1 MMSKELERRLSEASE
16 IAKKSRHE
24 FVTLEH
30 ILLALTS
37 SPVAAQILQACGVN
51 VQTLKKQLKQDI
63 QKTPLITDEQLDSY
77 GGWESWNP
85 EFTLACHRLFQ
96 RAALQVKSSGRNQI
110 SEGTLLVALF
120 YEQES
125 HAVYALS
132 QQGLTQFDI
141 INYISHG
148 ITKDDSAPGPFNEDI
163 PAAAADPHQPKLDVD
178 GQPVDDSKKNPLET
192 FCQNLNEK
200 VRAGKTDPLI
210 GRDEILT
217 RAIQVICRRTKNNP
231 IFIGEPGVGKTAL
244 AEGLASRIVNN
255 QVPEKL
261 KDAVIYSLD
270 LGTLLAGTKFRGDFE
285 GRIKA
290 VIKELQKR
298 PHAILF
304 IDEIHTI
311 IGAGS
316 TSGGSMDA
324 SNLLKPLL
332 AQGTLPCIGSTTHA
346 EYRQHFEKD
355 RALSRRFQ
363 RIDVKEPSQA
373 ECFEILKGLQKR
385 YEDFH
390 QIQYTEDALRA
401 CVQLSS
407 KHLHGKLL
415 PDKAID
421 VMDEAG
427 SFFSMQNKTDTI
439 TPAEIE
445 QTVARMTGL
454 PVQTVTT
461 NEKMHL
467 KDLDIKLKSLIFGQD
482 EAIHKLTTA
491 IKLSRS
497 GLSVR
502 EKPIGNFLFTGPTG
516 VGKTEVCKQLAFI
529 LGVHFHRFD
538 MSEYSEKHSVARLT
552 GAPPGYVGYEEGG
565 LLTEAVNKHPYAV
578 LLLDEIEK
586 AHPDIFNSL
595 LQVMDAGRMTDG
607 HGRLADFKNVIL
619 VMTSNAGAQDV
630 AKGQMGFVET
640 ESQKISDEALKK
652 TFSPEFLNRLDA
664 VVHFQNLNPQ
674 NILMILRKFI
684 DELRIHL
691 AEKKVDLVMT
701 APAEKW
707 LAEKGY
713 DKVYGARLMG
723 RTVDQYVK
731 TPLVDELLFGKL
743 VDGGKVTI
751 DLLSNKTS
759 QKNNP
764 ANSITVESSATG
776 SRLWFQF
783 STKRDPHQTGEN
795 QKETVHTG
803 SH

>member
-1 MMSKELERRLSEASE
+1 MMSKELERRLAEASE
-16 IAKKSRHE
+16 IAKKRKHE

-30 ILLALTS
+30 ILLAISS
-37 SPVAAQILQACGVN
+37 SPTAVQILQAGGVN
-51 VQTLKKQLKQDI
+51 VQKLKTQLKTFI
-63 QKTPLITDEQLDSY
+63 QKTPQITDEQIDSY
-77 GGWESWNP
+77 GGYDSWNP

-110 SEGTLLVALF
+110 NEGTLLVALF
-120 YEQES
+120 YEQDS
-125 HAVYALS
+125 HAVYALT
-132 QQGLTQFDI
+132 QQGLTQFDV

-148 ITKDDSAPGPFNEDI
+148 ITKDDSGEMDNDSHIETSGVAGNT
-163 PAAAADPHQPKLDVD
+163 QQKLDID
-178 GQPVDDSKKNPLET
+178 GQPLDESKKNPLDS
-192 FCQNLNEK
+192 FCQNLNDK
-200 VRAGKTDPLI
+200 VLAGKSDPLI
-210 GRDEILT
+210 GRDDVLT
-217 RAIQVICRRTKNNP
+217 RAIQVLCRRTKNNP
-231 IFIGEPGVGKTAL
+231 LFIGEPGVGKTAL
-244 AEGLASRIVNN
+244 AEGLASRIVKKE
-255 QVPEKL
+255 VPEKL
-261 KDAVIYSLD
+261 SNAVIYSLD

-285 GRIKA
+285 GRIKS

-298 PHAILF
+298 PQAILF

-324 SNLLKPLL
+324 SNLLKPIL

-346 EYRQHFEKD
+346 EFRQHFEKD

-363 RIDVKEPSQA
+363 RIDVNEPTHS
-373 ECFEILKGLQKR
+373 ECLDILKGLRKS

-390 QIQYTEDALRA
+390 KVQYLEEALQA
-401 CVQLSS
+401 CVHLSA
-407 KHLHGKLL
+407 KHMHGKLL

-427 SFFSMQNKTDTI
+427 SYLSMNNKSQTI
-439 TPAEIE
+439 TAADIE
-445 QTVARMTGL
+445 QTVARITGL
-454 PVQTVTT
+454 PVQSVSS
-461 NEKMHL
+461 NEKLHL
-467 KDLDIKLKSLIFGQD
+467 KDLDVKLKSLIFGQD
-482 EAIHKLTTA
+482 EAIHKLSTA

-552 GAPPGYVGYEEGG
+552 GAPPGYVGYESGG
-565 LLTEAVNKHPYAV
+565 LLTEAVNKHPYSV

-595 LQVMDAGRMTDG
+595 LQIMDAGRMTDG
-607 HGRLADFKNVIL
+607 HGRLADFKNVIF

-630 AKGQMGFVET
+630 AKGQIGFVESET
-640 ESQKISDEALKK
+640 QKISDEALKR

-664 VVHFQNLNPQ
+664 VVHFQNLNAH
-674 NILMILRKFI
+674 NILMILRKFL

-691 AEKKVDLVMT
+691 AEKKVDLVLST
-701 APAEKW
+701 EAEKW
-707 LAEKGY
+707 LAYKGY

-723 RTVDQYVK
+723 RTVDQYIK
-731 TPLVDELLFGKL
+731 TPLVDELLFGRL
-743 VDGGKVTI
+743 VDGGKVTVE
-751 DLLSNKTS
+751 LSPTPTASENSHPNGELSTS
-759 QKNNP
+759 GN
-764 ANSITVESSATG
+764 
-776 SRLWFQF
+776 RLRFQF
-783 STKRDPHQTGEN
+783 STKRDAASTAEN
-795 QKETVHTG
+795 QKETV
-803 SH
+803 